1 MPAKKYDYLTINMKN
16 NYIISDFSASPRK
29 ISWDIMINI
38 MPVDDQ
44 ETELNM
50 GSSTS
55 CKNENLYM
63 LVHCGIE
70 NVENGKMVRKR
81 EKFIRFH
88 TT

>member
-1 MPAKKYDYLTINMKN
+1 
-16 NYIISDFSASPRK
+16 
-29 ISWDIMINI
+29 MINI

-63 LVHCGIE
+63 LIHCGIE
-70 NVENGKMVRKR
+70 NVENDKMFRKR
-81 EKFIRFH
+81 EKFIRFQKSH